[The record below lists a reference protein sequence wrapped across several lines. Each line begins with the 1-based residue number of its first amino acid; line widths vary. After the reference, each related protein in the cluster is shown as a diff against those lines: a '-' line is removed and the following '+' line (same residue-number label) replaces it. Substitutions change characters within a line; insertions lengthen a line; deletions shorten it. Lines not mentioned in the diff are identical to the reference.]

1 MEKLTVDKTEI
12 NLEEMWDYFSMSN
25 YDIVTEVINLDL
37 MMHCMKVVDWMCMI
51 VGISIM
57 VIKMI
62 NKRLIII
69 TQIFY
74 VYGSKSVKFML
85 KVLLTRGKFHRAA

>member
-1 MEKLTVDKTEI
+1 MQ
-12 NLEEMWDYFSMSN
+12 
-25 YDIVTEVINLDL
+25 
-37 MMHCMKVVDWMCMI
+37 VVDWMCMI

-57 VIKMI
+57 VIKII